1 MKDIL
6 VAYVDGSFTPKNP
19 TKYGCG
25 IILIEPNGNEIEF
38 SYANDNVEAVK
49 LRNVAGELSASMKAM
64 IEAIEMGYEELI
76 IYHDYTGVSAW
87 VTGEWRCKNDITKAY
102 KNFYEKSVNSKLEVH
117 FVKVKGHNGDEYN
130 ERVDKLA
137 KKSLMLD

>member
-6 VAYVDGSFTPKNP
+6 IAYVDGSFTVNNP

-25 IILIEPNGNEIEF
+25 VILIEPNGNEIEF
-38 SYANDNVEAVK
+38 SYTNDNKDAVK

-64 IEAIEMGYEELI
+64 VEAIDREYKELV
-76 IYHDYTGVSAW
+76 IYHDYIGISAW
-87 VTGEWRCKNDITKAY
+87 IDGSWKCKNNITKAY
-102 KNFYEKSVNSKLEVH
+102 KDFYDSQIKNNLKVH
-117 FVKVKGHNGDEYN
+117 FVKVKGHSGDEYN

-137 KKSLMLD
+137 KKSLKQ

>member
-6 VAYVDGSFTPKNP
+6 VAYVDGSFTLKNP

-38 SYANDNVEAVK
+38 SYANDNAEAVK

-64 IEAIEMGYEELI
+64 VEAIEMGYEELI

-87 VTGEWRCKNDITKAY
+87 ITEDWRCKNDITKAY
-102 KNFYEKSVNSKLEVH
+102 KNFYEKSVKSKLEVH
-117 FVKVKGHNGDEYN
+117 FVKVKGHSGDEYN